1 MKSNSTKNNNKILA
15 INNKTPIPLNDY
27 NYVNDNKINNIKTI
41 IRPKVVQKK
50 SNFIEKL
57 YNYWMKSKKIS
68 TYNYYLSKENI
79 EIKIYKLPKRQICSY
94 SKYYYKIIQKPIT
107 KNNYIDKKQIKIR
120 KGLNLPCPKKCLFTK
135 KNNIININKLYIN
148 KKTSPEKINSK
159 VKEKLLEE
167 NIENDELENNNININ
182 NEIKI
187 NNKIYSTPTQNLKE
201 FEENQP
207 VSPQFASKSEKNQVK
222 SNQNKII
229 SIEIQ
234 LNNKNKYINKDDN
247 DNNLNKNLSSSYN
260 NIQMNTIDS
269 LYVKKK
275 PNINNLLNAKNNK
288 IYFSTE
294 NDKNKTYVKQHK
306 RPVDDINIE
315 NFYLDDTNI
324 YNKYKSNKIIS
335 IDIDLSKEQ
344 KKLQEQK
351 QGKDIKE
358 LKTYKRP
365 NIPTSNEPIK
375 NIKKKIETIT
385 INYNQ
390 NNNSNINI
398 NNNLNNNLNNNINN
412 NFNDKNYDG
421 IKKDIMTKLDMLN
434 ESNLSLIVE
443 EFLDL
448 LTKKIIIDSTN
459 PDNIIYNKVRLSF
472 MEILDNEYIFTEI
485 IINKAIYNQEKI
497 SIFGNLCN
505 NLCIRLTNEINLRG
519 NYTEEDLK
527 TILAEESKLKF
538 EEITKNKEYNI
549 NDNSLLGIL
558 LFICELINYRIVSLD
573 IGYFCFEKL
582 CYKYNNFFYENGSIN
597 KYYYLDMIV
606 EFLKKYGKIIY
617 IEKNMKYLERIDN
630 YFNNELNNLVNTDV
644 AIPEFLRNKIVNL
657 IKIKENQWML

>member
-1 MKSNSTKNNNKILA
+1 
-15 INNKTPIPLNDY
+15 
-27 NYVNDNKINNIKTI
+27 
-41 IRPKVVQKK
+41 
-50 SNFIEKL
+50 
-57 YNYWMKSKKIS
+57 
-68 TYNYYLSKENI
+68 
-79 EIKIYKLPKRQICSY
+79 
-94 SKYYYKIIQKPIT
+94 
-107 KNNYIDKKQIKIR
+107 
-120 KGLNLPCPKKCLFTK
+120 
-135 KNNIININKLYIN
+135 
-148 KKTSPEKINSK
+148 
-159 VKEKLLEE
+159 
-167 NIENDELENNNININ
+167 
-182 NEIKI
+182 
-187 NNKIYSTPTQNLKE
+187 
-201 FEENQP
+201 
-207 VSPQFASKSEKNQVK
+207 
-222 SNQNKII
+222 
-229 SIEIQ
+229 
-234 LNNKNKYINKDDN
+234 
-247 DNNLNKNLSSSYN
+247 
-260 NIQMNTIDS
+260 MNTIDS

-275 PNINNLLNAKNNK
+275 PNINNLLNAKNK

-294 NDKNKTYVKQHK
+294 NEKNKTYVKQNK
-306 RPVDDINIE
+306 RSIDDININ
-315 NFYLDDTNI
+315 NFFLDDTNI
-324 YNKYKSNKIIS
+324 YKKYKSNKIIS

-344 KKLQEQK
+344 KKHQEQP
-351 QGKDIKE
+351 QGKNIKE

-365 NIPTSNEPIK
+365 NIPTLIEPIK

-390 NNNSNINI
+390 NNNLNNNI
-398 NNNLNNNLNNNINN
+398 NNNLNNNVGDNFNNINYDRIK
-412 NFNDKNYDG
+412 ND
-421 IKKDIMTKLDMLN
+421 IITKLDVIN

-459 PDNIIYNKVRLSF
+459 PDNIIYNKVRSSF
-472 MEILDNEYIFTEI
+472 MEILGNEYIFTEI

-505 NLCIRLTNEINLRG
+505 KLCIRLTNEINLRG

-549 NDNSLLGIL
+549 NENSLLGIL

-630 YFNNELNNLVNTDV
+630 YFNNELNNLVNAD
-644 AIPEFLRNKIVNL
+644 AALPEFLRNKIVNL
-657 IKIKENQWML
+657 IKIKENQWMF